1 MYTMSSDHGHD
12 EYECGGE
19 CGDDHDVYECGDE
32 CGGEC
37 GSGSGE
43 RVLWYEG
50 PVAGR
55 VVLQRD
61 SKKTLSSEDSA
72 IIREKTVQ
80 AVEESKQRRVMSAP
94 VAEKRPLEVKKR
106 LSLQARSVGLG
117 GKGVGVHVSTT
128 CMSSSGS
135 SGSGS
140 GSGSVVGRKRPRT
153 ATATVTEP
161 VATPVASFIPV
172 SICESL
178 S

>member
-1 MYTMSSDHGHD
+1 
-12 EYECGGE
+12 
-19 CGDDHDVYECGDE
+19 
-32 CGGEC
+32 
-37 GSGSGE
+37 
-43 RVLWYEG
+43 
-50 PVAGR
+50 
-55 VVLQRD
+55 VLQRD

-153 ATATVTEP
+153 TTATATATATATEP

-172 SICESL
+172 SICDSL